1 MAESADATDLKS
13 VGSDTVR
20 VRPPLAPQDV
30 IAWNLRK
37 SRDRNDIFIYKE
49 TMFFTRQQLEEIEDK
64 SLASHGMRS
73 RDSKGRAY
81 LDSEPDY
88 RTSFQRDRDRILH
101 TTAFRRLEYKTQV
114 FINFE
119 GDYFRTRLTHTLEVA
134 QIGRTLARALGAN
147 EDLVEAI
154 CLAHDLGHSPFGHSG
169 EIALSKL
176 MKDFGGFDHNR
187 QSLRIVTELEQ
198 RYPEFPGLNL
208 TWEVREGMVKH
219 ESEYDISDA
228 RDFSPELRGNLETQ
242 IANVADELAYTTH
255 DLDDGLRSGM
265 ISPQMLEGIALWEVL
280 RETYNW
286 RGPSLDEM
294 DRHRMIRQL
303 VGLMVSDMLSAT
315 DARIRES
322 KARTALDIQKLKYNL
337 IGYSEDMHRRNREL
351 KDFLYKKLY
360 RHYRVVRMSVKAERL
375 ISDMFHA
382 YCAESAM
389 LPEHVQRTIE
399 KRGIE
404 RTICDYIAGMTD
416 RYAIEEH
423 QKLFN
428 PQERP

>member
-1 MAESADATDLKS
+1 M
-13 VGSDTVR
+13 
-20 VRPPLAPQDV
+20 
-30 IAWNLRK
+30 
-37 SRDRNDIFIYKE
+37 Y
-49 TMFFTRQQLEEIEDK
+49 FTRQQLEEIEDK
-64 SLASHGMRS
+64 SLAPYGMRS
-73 RDSKGRAY
+73 RDTKGRAY
-81 LDSEPDY
+81 LDNEPDY

-114 FINFE
+114 FINYE

-134 QIGRTLARALGAN
+134 QIGRTFDRALGAN
-147 EDLVEAI
+147 EDLVESI

-169 EIALSKL
+169 EVVLARL

-228 RDFSPELRGNLETQ
+228 KDFSPELRGNLETQ

-255 DLDDGLRSGM
+255 DLDDGLRSKM
-265 ISPQMLEGIALWEVL
+265 ITPNMLDGIALWGIL

-286 RGPSLDEM
+286 RGPDLSDME
-294 DRHRMIRQL
+294 RHRMIRQL
-303 VGLMVSDMLSAT
+303 VGIMVTDMVEAT
-315 DARIRES
+315 DKRLKES
-322 KARTALDIQKLKYNL
+322 KARSPFDLQKLKHNV
-337 IGYSEDMHRRNREL
+337 IGYSEEMQRRNREL
-351 KDFLYKKLY
+351 KDFLYKNLY
-360 RHYRVVRMSVKAERL
+360 RHFRVVRMQVKAERIITDL
-375 ISDMFHA
+375 FTA
-382 YCAESAM
+382 YRSEPTM
-389 LPEHVQRTIE
+389 LPESVQAFINI
-399 KRGIE
+399 RGLE

-428 PQERP
+428 PLEKP

>member
-1 MAESADATDLKS
+1 
-13 VGSDTVR
+13 
-20 VRPPLAPQDV
+20 
-30 IAWNLRK
+30 
-37 SRDRNDIFIYKE
+37 
-49 TMFFTRQQLEEIEDK
+49 MFFTRQQLEEIEDK
-64 SLASHGMRS
+64 SLAPYGTRS
-73 RDSKGRAY
+73 KDSKGRAY
-81 LDSEPDY
+81 LDNEPDY

-119 GDYFRTRLTHTLEVA
+119 GDYFRTRLTHTLEVS
-134 QIGRTLARALGAN
+134 QIGRTIARALGGN
-147 EDLVEAI
+147 EDLVETI

-169 EIALSKL
+169 EVALARL

-228 RDFSPELRGNLETQ
+228 RDFSPDLRGNLETQ

-265 ISPQMLEGIALWEVL
+265 ITPQILDGIALWEVL
-280 RETYNW
+280 RETFNW
-286 RGPSLDEM
+286 HGSVLDDME
-294 DRHRMIRQL
+294 RHRMIRHL
-303 VGLMVSDMLSAT
+303 VGIMVTNMIEST
-315 DARIRES
+315 DSRLKES
-322 KARTALDIQKLKYNL
+322 KAKSALDIQKLKQNV
-337 IGYSEDMHRRNREL
+337 IGYSEDMQRRNREL

-360 RHYRVVRMSVKAERL
+360 RHYRVSRMQIKAERL
-375 ISDMFHA
+375 ITDLFNA
-382 YCAESAM
+382 YRTEPSM
-389 LPEHVQRTIE
+389 LPDHIQKFIE
-399 KRGIE
+399 KRGLE

-428 PQERP
+428 FLEKS